1 MLVAEMRDL
10 ERRKTALVG
19 TSEVPPGLPAFVP
32 TAAFRISHR
41 ANHLLPRGS
50 RRDPLGVDIHRDVIT
65 MYL

>member
-1 MLVAEMRDL
+1 
-10 ERRKTALVG
+10 
-19 TSEVPPGLPAFVP
+19 VPPGLPAFVP

-50 RRDPLGVDIHRDVIT
+50 RQDPLGVDIHRDVIT